1 MELSDRA
8 SQVLRNFAGINGNIY
23 FNEGNVVRTVSESR
37 TVLAKA
43 TLDVDFP
50 TSFGIYDLREFL
62 SVMGLVDSPNLNFDQ
77 SSVAISDSTGR
88 SKIKYFYS
96 SPDTLTTAK
105 GDLQLPSEDAW
116 FTLDAQTLN
125 RVKSAAGALG
135 HSEVNVHI
143 DNGLMTLTVKDND
156 DDTSHAF
163 SIVVEGESQCND
175 LKVVFNINNI
185 RLLEDGD
192 YRVAL
197 SSKYISHFV
206 NKDSNMEYWVALQK
220 SSQFN

>member
-77 SSVAISDSTGR
+77 SSVAISDSSGR

-105 GDLQLPSEDAW
+105 GDLVLPSEDAW

-135 HSEVNVHI
+135 HS
-143 DNGLMTLTVKDND
+143 
-156 DDTSHAF
+156 
-163 SIVVEGESQCND
+163 
-175 LKVVFNINNI
+175 
-185 RLLEDGD
+185 
-192 YRVAL
+192 
-197 SSKYISHFV
+197 
-206 NKDSNMEYWVALQK
+206 
-220 SSQFN
+220 